1 MSSDFQRRFKGK
13 TEILNKQGINGI
25 VGSSNTPIEK
35 SEGTKILNVNQF
47 QPYQNEDIPY
57 NMNSNFNQYN
67 MNMHELN
74 QAEDNLARQMDNIN
88 LDMQRQKMT
97 PSDSKKIH
105 KEKRNSSA
113 VLLAKNNIV
122 QNNNNNTPINQN

>member
-47 QPYQNEDIPY
+47 QPYRIFTISY
-57 NMNSNFNQYN
+57 M
-67 MNMHELN
+67 
-74 QAEDNLARQMDNIN
+74 
-88 LDMQRQKMT
+88 
-97 PSDSKKIH
+97 
-105 KEKRNSSA
+105 
-113 VLLAKNNIV
+113 
-122 QNNNNNTPINQN
+122 